1 MKLKKKYDVY
11 FGKKKSLFFL
21 LSNKL
26 LNDFS
31 SADNEAVDVKWEVID
46 DDQEVEVHKPI
57 DKDPLEHTDLFGG
70 AVSESDEE
78 ETSQKGL
85 VEHHQ
90 APNSVDQRMDFDG
103 LFSGDMGELSN
114 MDVVSQVNPIEE
126 DTTDQ
131 SQWQQQDDLTLD
143 ENTTTGGLSEET
155 RTKLEEC
162 QNELDRLNNEKSNLD
177 AQLAQMNN
185 PVLRVKILF

>member
-1 MKLKKKYDVY
+1 
-11 FGKKKSLFFL
+11 
-21 LSNKL
+21 
-26 LNDFS
+26 
-31 SADNEAVDVKWEVID
+31 
-46 DDQEVEVHKPI
+46 
-57 DKDPLEHTDLFGG
+57 LEHTDLFGG

-78 ETSQKGL
+78 ETSQKGT

-114 MDVVSQVNPIEE
+114 MDGASQVNPNEEEE

-131 SQWQQQDDLTLD
+131 SQWPQQDDSNLD
-143 ENTTTGGLSEET
+143 ENTTNAGLSEEI

-162 QNELDRLNNEKSNLD
+162 QNELDRLNNEKSNLE

-185 PVLRVKILF
+185 PVLRNVLLTKINSIESDIQRAQMEYNQLSNM